1 MTGKY
6 IIFTQIEYVDGIDVL
21 DISKCKVIVTDDEYE
36 TKEDAIDEMILKL
49 LEVKNGKNIEVS

>member
-6 IIFTQIEYVDGIDVL
+6 IIFTQIEYVDGINVL

-36 TKEDAIDEMILKL
+36 TKEDAIDDMILKL
-49 LEVKNGKNIEVS
+49 LEVRNGK